1 MSFSVSI
8 KNDDVF
14 PVVIL
19 KDELQKTEAHIYTF
33 GALLNGFVIEGRQ
46 NIIDGFASC
55 KDAKQNITNAFKS
68 AKLSPFV
75 CRIKNGE
82 YYFQDKKYKTG
93 KFFLG
98 EEAIH
103 GLIYDATFTIVDS
116 NADDVSANIKLE
128 YFYSREDEGFPFEF
142 LCEVIYKLEKE
153 NKLSI
158 TTTITNKNE
167 KQMPLCDGWHPY
179 FKFDQPIDDLSFK
192 INSNKILEFND
203 RLVPTGK
210 VFPFEKFQSLQK
222 LNANFFD
229 NCFQLKNTT
238 ETACTIQDEKNNLRL
253 KIIPSE
259 AYPYLQVYTP
269 PHRNSIAI
277 ENLSAAPDAFNNKMG
292 LIILNAG
299 ESKTFTTAFQAAY
312 FK

>member
-1 MSFSVSI
+1 MSFSVLI
-8 KNDDVF
+8 KTDDVF

-19 KDELQKTEAHIYTF
+19 KDELQKTEAHVYTF
-33 GALLNGFVIEGRQ
+33 GALLNRFVIEDRQ

-128 YFYSREDEGFPFEF
+128 YFYSREDEGFPFKF

-158 TTTITNKNE
+158 ITTITNKSE
-167 KQMPLCDGWHPY
+167 KQMPLYDGWHPY

-222 LNANFFD
+222 LNDIFFD
-229 NCFQLKNTT
+229 NCFQLKNTNNV
-238 ETACTIQDEKNNLRL
+238 ACTIQDEKNNLRL
-253 KIIPSE
+253 NIFPSE

-292 LIILNAG
+292 LVILSAE
-299 ESKTFTTAFQAAY
+299 ESKTFSTIFQAVY

>member
-1 MSFSVSI
+1 MSFSVLI
-8 KNDDVF
+8 KTDDVF

-19 KDELQKTEAHIYTF
+19 KDELQKTEAHVYTF
-33 GALLNGFVIEGRQ
+33 GALLNGFVIEDRQ

-103 GLIYDATFTIVDS
+103 GLIYDAAFTIVDS
-116 NADDVSANIKLE
+116 NADDVSASIKLE
-128 YFYSREDEGFPFEF
+128 YFYSREDEGFPFKF

-158 TTTITNKNE
+158 ITTITNKSE
-167 KQMPLCDGWHPY
+167 KQMPLYDGWHPY

-222 LNANFFD
+222 LNDVFFD
-229 NCFQLKNTT
+229 NCFQLKNTNNV
-238 ETACTIQDEKNNLRL
+238 ACTIQDEKNNLRL
-253 KIIPSE
+253 NIFPSE

-292 LIILNAG
+292 LVILSAE
-299 ESKTFTTAFQAAY
+299 ESKTFSTIFQAVY